1 MTTLE
6 KERTEGFKIKMPSRA
21 EYYNTQEEQ
30 SGSFRFTPAMQNDE
44 LTRIYTDNEELKR
57 DIETGNPDILPTG
70 ATLKMLRQRDI
81 PRKPFDDEKEISFKV
96 NSKGKLLFS
105 LYAVVVLSL
114 ILIIVLNAVA
124 IERQSAQ
131 NTQIENEIAQ
141 LSDTIDDLE
150 GQSDTMLQTSAITA
164 QAESFGMQPVEKVSV
179 QMSIPEPAQAVED
192 QPVTNWFDW
201 LCGLFS

>member
-21 EYYNTQEEQ
+21 EYYNTQEGQ
-30 SGSFRFTPAMQNDE
+30 SNFRFTPAMQNDE
-44 LTRIYTDNEELKR
+44 LTRIYTDNEELKK
-57 DIETGNPDILPTG
+57 DIQMGNPDILPTG
-70 ATLKMLRQRDI
+70 ATLKMLRQREI

-131 NTQIENEIAQ
+131 NTQIENEIVQ
-141 LSDTIDDLE
+141 LNGTIDELNEQNDSL
-150 GQSDTMLQTSAITA
+150 LQTSNITA
-164 QAESFGMQPVEKVSV
+164 EAESFGMQPVEKVSV
-179 QMSIPEPAQAVED
+179 SMNIPQPSQAVED
-192 QPVTNWFDW
+192 KPVTNWFDW